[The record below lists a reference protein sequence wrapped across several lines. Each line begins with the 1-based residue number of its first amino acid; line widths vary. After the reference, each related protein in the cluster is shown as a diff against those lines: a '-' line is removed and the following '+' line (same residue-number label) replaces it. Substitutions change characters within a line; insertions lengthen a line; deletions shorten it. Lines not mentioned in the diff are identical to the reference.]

1 MRDEQLFYRQLRIL
15 SVLSTIIV
23 VAYGVMALRF
33 HSIWSGKMFACTLP
47 LVLILYSARWLVSAG
62 RFELGVALTGAAI
75 LLSCL
80 LTAITVGVNNAVLGQ
95 ILLWSVLVVVP
106 HLQGE
111 LLIGFMIAT
120 VAECSCIGLLN
131 YNLTTPT
138 TLLSN
143 SERLT
148 DILGQ
153 TTVLGVTV
161 LLLYQ
166 LVNQQKDVV
175 SKALADKTALLA
187 SHDGRLESADKLA
200 ALEREKEIAIAS
212 ARAKNRFVA
221 SVSHE
226 IRTPM
231 NAVLGMTGLLLD
243 TVLNTTQRRFVET
256 IRSSGGHLL
265 AIINDIL
272 DFSKLD
278 ADALELEH
286 SEFVLSSVVE
296 ETVELMLTGASSK
309 GLEVCIHVAPET
321 PPRFRGDAG
330 RIRQVLLNL
339 VGNAVKFTHQGEI
352 VVSVQSRLLDS
363 SKSEILFS
371 VRDTGVGIPLDRRDR
386 LFKPFSQ
393 VDAST
398 NRSYGGTG
406 LGLAICKRLVACMGG
421 AMSVDSTPNV
431 GSTFTFTIIVANVTS
446 SQPVH
451 QPPPQLRDKRALLV
465 EDNRTSRALLR
476 RTLESWGV
484 HVDEAAEPARAVELS
499 AKQRYDVVLIDHTLP
514 QHDGVQLA
522 RQFRA
527 QQGNSAAQMVLLRTL
542 GVSLATADQTLF
554 ADHLYKPVR
563 PTVLS
568 EKLGR
573 LFDPK
578 LALPAPPVAPQAAD
592 NLLGKSHPLRIL
604 LAEDNPVNQRVAQ
617 LFLNKLGY
625 RADVVANGQEALD
638 AVLRNVYDVVFMD
651 VQMPEMD
658 GLTATARIV
667 NSLPREARP
676 LIVAMTAHAMAEDK
690 ARCLAAGMDEYMQK
704 PINAAILVD
713 VLRRAPRKQHT
724 AAPPLHIQEVQA
736 S

>member
-1 MRDEQLFYRQLRIL
+1 MDFATHRSESMRDEQLFYRQLRIL

-465 EDNRTSRALLR
+465 EDNRTSRAVDRCTDKRNGR
-476 RTLESWGV
+476 R
-484 HVDEAAEPARAVELS
+484 R
-499 AKQRYDVVLIDHTLP
+499 
-514 QHDGVQLA
+514 
-522 RQFRA
+522 
-527 QQGNSAAQMVLLRTL
+527 
-542 GVSLATADQTLF
+542 
-554 ADHLYKPVR
+554 
-563 PTVLS
+563 
-568 EKLGR
+568 
-573 LFDPK
+573 
-578 LALPAPPVAPQAAD
+578 
-592 NLLGKSHPLRIL
+592 
-604 LAEDNPVNQRVAQ
+604 
-617 LFLNKLGY
+617 
-625 RADVVANGQEALD
+625 
-638 AVLRNVYDVVFMD
+638 
-651 VQMPEMD
+651 
-658 GLTATARIV
+658 
-667 NSLPREARP
+667 
-676 LIVAMTAHAMAEDK
+676 
-690 ARCLAAGMDEYMQK
+690 
-704 PINAAILVD
+704 
-713 VLRRAPRKQHT
+713 
-724 AAPPLHIQEVQA
+724 
-736 S
+736 